1 METSNLPNKELKV
14 IITKMLK
21 ELRRSSEDQSKK
33 LDVFNKKLQNI
44 RKKQTELK
52 NTMTE
57 IKKYIEGINIRL
69 DDTKQQISELED
81 RVVEITQAE
90 EDKEFFK
97 NEDSLGFPQQSS
109 G

>member
-1 METSNLPNKELKV
+1 MNTKISSTELK
-14 IITKMLK
+14 
-21 ELRRSSEDQSKK
+21 
-33 LDVFNKKLQNI
+33 
-44 RKKQTELK
+44 KKQTELK

-97 NEDSLGFPQQSS
+97 NEDSLGFPSS
-109 G
+109 PVVKTPCFQCRGHGFDPWSGK

>member
-1 METSNLPNKELKV
+1 
-14 IITKMLK
+14 
-21 ELRRSSEDQSKK
+21 
-33 LDVFNKKLQNI
+33 
-44 RKKQTELK
+44 
-52 NTMTE
+52 MTE

-97 NEDSLGFPQQSS
+97 NEDSLGFPSSPVVKTPCFQCRGCRFDPWSGNSDPTHLKVQSKKKRKKEID
-109 G
+109 